1 MNTDD
6 RPIEIQLETAK
17 PKPGKRK
24 IRVRI
29 FIFLVCL
36 AISGAM
42 WLFIELMK
50 DYTTDITYAISFSNV
65 PNDLILV
72 NQADS
77 IITVGVTAQ
86 GFELLVAQFMHEK
99 QTIDINLSDLRIRQG
114 VDGYTAFMPASR
126 LLDQVGRQLKYSKSI
141 TSIRPDTLL
150 FRFSE
155 VYRKLVPVRPDISYS
170 FAGQYQLSDTIRFS
184 PQSVTVSSI
193 RNVIDTI
200 RFVTTQRVDLHDL
213 DSSLSITVPLK
224 KGLRNNMIRYSSDS
238 VNIKLQVEK
247 FTEAVY
253 NVPVSITG
261 NQLPIRLFPDQV
273 QVTCMVP
280 LNKFKD
286 IEAGSFTA
294 MVVATPEALAGSKY
308 LLVRLTKIPSA
319 VRSVRLKPDHVE
331 YIIIAK

>member
-1 MNTDD
+1 MNADD
-6 RPIEIQLETAK
+6 RPVELQLETAK

-99 QTIDINLSDLRIRQG
+99 QTIDIDLSDLRIRQG
-114 VDGYTAFMPASR
+114 ADGYTAFMPASR

-155 VYRKLVPVRPDISYS
+155 VYRKQVPVRPDISYS

-213 DSSLSITVPLK
+213 DSSISITVPLK

-247 FTEAVY
+247 YTEAVY
-253 NVPVSITG
+253 NVPVVITG

-280 LNKFKD
+280 LNKFKEV
-286 IEAGSFTA
+286 EAGSFTA
-294 MVVATPEALAGSKY
+294 IVVATPEALEGSKY
-308 LLVRLTKIPSA
+308 LLVRLTKIPSF
-319 VRSVRLKPDHVE
+319 VKSVRLKPDHVE